1 MPKCLFDLKVFT
13 LSTLKVSDCMSDV
26 PDNKSVR
33 LLLLLLFCSKSI
45 SLSFYCVHCDVT
57 RNLVYNALLECSLD
71 IIYIETTKHKNY
83 ISGSKCLLKN
93 SIFMHLSML
102 SPRVGGGVGGGNRED
117 PGEFDILMEARV
129 KFPTP
134 RHLLN
139 VNFPPLL
146 QLMEMCRQRLNV
158 KIPTQGK
165 ALSVNFSWVAP
176 PLL

>member
-1 MPKCLFDLKVFT
+1 MSRAGANGKKSTSTSGNKKVGVT
-13 LSTLKVSDCMSDV
+13 T
-26 PDNKSVR
+26 PARKSSVQGG
-33 LLLLLLFCSKSI
+33 
-45 SLSFYCVHCDVT
+45 
-57 RNLVYNALLECSLD
+57 ALNHTSHARIKEV
-71 IIYIETTKHKNY
+71 
-83 ISGSKCLLKN
+83 
-93 SIFMHLSML
+93 MHLSIL
-102 SPRVGGGVGGGNRED
+102 SPRVGGWAD

-165 ALSVNFSWVAP
+165 AHSVNFPWVACP
-176 PLL
+176 PPPPWGLILIDA